1 MPFPEMFRK
10 PAYQVFPMD
19 KKIKNGLSLLCF
31 VAGFILVI
39 TQDLRQF
46 STMSFGFS
54 WPFAAMFY
62 CGVLLMALGYY
73 LRG

>member
-1 MPFPEMFRK
+1 MKNRF
-10 PAYQVFPMD
+10 QVYPMD
-19 KKIKNGLSLLCF
+19 KKVKNGLSLICF
-31 VAGFILVI
+31 VAGFILVM

-54 WPFAAMFY
+54 WPYAAMFY
-62 CGVLLMALGYY
+62 LGLLLMAFGYY